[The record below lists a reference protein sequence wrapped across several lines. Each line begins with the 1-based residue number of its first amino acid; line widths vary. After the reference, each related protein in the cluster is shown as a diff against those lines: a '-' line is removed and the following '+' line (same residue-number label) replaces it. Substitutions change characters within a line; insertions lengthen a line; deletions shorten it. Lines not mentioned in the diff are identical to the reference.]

1 MQTLFWNG
9 PREEKPRKKI
19 GCLGKILIAIGI
31 YVLLS
36 VLSYWW
42 MMSFSSQPTVLEDN
56 AVYKIAM
63 KGSLVERAAEE
74 NPFVSLLG
82 TLPTYNQQ
90 ETVGLDQLLSN
101 IRLAKEDS
109 RVEGIWLDGG
119 ELAMA
124 PASAKTLR
132 DALADFKASGKWVI
146 AYAQRYGELNYYV
159 ASIAD
164 AIYLNPVGSVEW
176 HGFGAFKMYYTR
188 LLEKLGVEMQVV
200 KVGTFKSAVEPFIR
214 TSMSEADRRQTK
226 QYVQGLWDQVVAEVG
241 AARGLSADE
250 MNRYADEYM
259 ELQPQD
265 KYLAYKMV
273 DSLVYVQEMDSIVAH
288 MIGTSDFHC
297 YSTGAMANVERA
309 KVKATDKIAIL
320 YADGEITDES
330 GDGIVGTKIVKTIA
344 KIHKD
349 ESVKAVV
356 LRVNSPG
363 GSADASEQIWHA
375 VQTLKQK
382 GLPVVVSM
390 GDYAASGGYYI
401 SCGADYIFAEPTTI
415 TGSIGIFGLIP
426 NAGVL
431 RDKIGID
438 IDALGTNKHTSFSA
452 GLGLRGMTG
461 SERAMMQK
469 MVERGYDLFTSRCAQ
484 GRHMPQDEIKKIGE
498 GRVWLGKDALE
509 LGLVD
514 ELGNIEMAIAK
525 AADLAGLTD
534 YKKVAFPEK
543 KDYWTEMMEALD
555 PTTDEEKMLL
565 KLRELCKEARVM
577 MLAPQVTIQ

>member
-74 NPFVSLLG
+74 NPFASLLG

-241 AARGLSADE
+241 AARGLSPDE
-250 MNRYADEYM
+250 LNRYADEYM

-330 GDGIVGTKIVKTIA
+330 GDGIVGTKMVKTIA

-349 ESVKAVV
+349 ESVKAAV

-498 GRVWLGKDALE
+498 GRVWLGNDALE

>member
-31 YVLLS
+31 YVLMS

-74 NPFVSLLG
+74 NPFASLLG

-109 RVEGIWLDGG
+109 RVKGIWLDGG

-241 AARGLSADE
+241 AARGLSPDE
-250 MNRYADEYM
+250 LNRYADEYM

-320 YADGEITDES
+320 YADGEITDDS
-330 GDGIVGTKIVKTIA
+330 GDGIVGTKMVKTID

>member
-74 NPFVSLLG
+74 NPFASLLG

-241 AARGLSADE
+241 AARGLSPDE
-250 MNRYADEYM
+250 LNRYADEYM

-320 YADGEITDES
+320 YADGEISDES
-330 GDGIVGTKIVKTIA
+330 GDGIVGTKMVKTIA

-498 GRVWLGKDALE
+498 GRVWLGNDALE

>member
-31 YVLLS
+31 YVLMS

-42 MMSFSSQPTVLEDN
+42 MMSFSSQPTVLDDN

-74 NPFVSLLG
+74 NPFASLLG

-101 IRLAKEDS
+101 IRLAKEES

-241 AARGLSADE
+241 AARGLSPDE
-250 MNRYADEYM
+250 LNRYADEYM

-330 GDGIVGTKIVKTIA
+330 GDGIVGTKMVKTIA

>member
-31 YVLLS
+31 YVLMS

-42 MMSFSSQPTVLEDN
+42 MMSFSSQPTVLDDN

-74 NPFVSLLG
+74 NPFASLLG

-101 IRLAKEDS
+101 IRLAKEES

-241 AARGLSADE
+241 AARGLSPDE
-250 MNRYADEYM
+250 LNRYADEYM

-309 KVKATDKIAIL
+309 KVKATEIAIL

-330 GDGIVGTKIVKTIA
+330 GDGIVGTKMVKTIA

>member
-1 MQTLFWNG
+1 MQTLFWNRPG
-9 PREEKPRKKI
+9 EEKPRKKI

-74 NPFVSLLG
+74 NPFASLLG

-250 MNRYADEYM
+250 LNRYADEYM

-330 GDGIVGTKIVKTIA
+330 GDGIVGTKMVKTIA

-375 VQTLKQK
+375 VQTLKQR

-484 GRHMPQDEIKKIGE
+484 GRHMPQDEINKIGE

>member
-31 YVLLS
+31 YVLMS

-74 NPFVSLLG
+74 NPFASLLG

-109 RVEGIWLDGG
+109 RVEGIWLVGG

-241 AARGLSADE
+241 AARGLSPDE
-250 MNRYADEYM
+250 LNRYADEYM

-330 GDGIVGTKIVKTIA
+330 GDGIVGTKMVKTIT

-382 GLPVVVSM
+382 GMPVVVSM

>member
-74 NPFVSLLG
+74 NPFASLLG

-241 AARGLSADE
+241 AARGLSPDE
-250 MNRYADEYM
+250 LNRYADEYM

-320 YADGEITDES
+320 YADGEISDES
-330 GDGIVGTKIVKTIA
+330 GDGIVGTKMVKTIT

>member
-74 NPFVSLLG
+74 NPFASLLG

-241 AARGLSADE
+241 AARGLSPDE
-250 MNRYADEYM
+250 LNRYADEYM

-320 YADGEITDES
+320 YADGEISDES
-330 GDGIVGTKIVKTIA
+330 GDGIVGTKMVKTIA

-390 GDYAASGGYYI
+390 GD
-401 SCGADYIFAEPTTI
+401 
-415 TGSIGIFGLIP
+415 
-426 NAGVL
+426 
-431 RDKIGID
+431 
-438 IDALGTNKHTSFSA
+438 
-452 GLGLRGMTG
+452 
-461 SERAMMQK
+461 
-469 MVERGYDLFTSRCAQ
+469 
-484 GRHMPQDEIKKIGE
+484 
-498 GRVWLGKDALE
+498 
-509 LGLVD
+509 
-514 ELGNIEMAIAK
+514 
-525 AADLAGLTD
+525 
-534 YKKVAFPEK
+534 
-543 KDYWTEMMEALD
+543 
-555 PTTDEEKMLL
+555 
-565 KLRELCKEARVM
+565 
-577 MLAPQVTIQ
+577 

>member
-1 MQTLFWNG
+1 MQTLFWNR

-74 NPFVSLLG
+74 NPFASLLG
-82 TLPTYNQQ
+82 SLPTYNQQ

-250 MNRYADEYM
+250 LNRYADEYM

-330 GDGIVGTKIVKTIA
+330 GDGIVGTKMVKTIA

>member
-74 NPFVSLLG
+74 NPFASLLG

-241 AARGLSADE
+241 AARGLSPDE
-250 MNRYADEYM
+250 LNRYADEYM

-320 YADGEITDES
+320 YADGEISDES
-330 GDGIVGTKIVKTIA
+330 GDGIVGTKMVKTIA